1 MLDNI
6 NWGIVIPIA
15 VGIILFLLIIIT
27 GYIKAPPDTAY
38 IISGLRRKIII
49 GKASVRIPF
58 FERVDKL
65 KLQLIAVDV
74 KTSSAVPTADYINI
88 NVDAN
93 VNVKVSS
100 DPQLIKLGA
109 ENFLNKDTAYVA
121 KVAREVLEGNM
132 REIVG
137 QMSLE
142 AMVNDRKAF
151 AEKVQEN
158 AAPDLNRMGLEIVS
172 FNVQNFTDD
181 QNLIE
186 NLGIDNTTKIQKKA
200 AIARAE
206 SEKEI
211 EIAKAQAK
219 KEANDAKILAETE
232 IAQKNNELAIRQA
245 ELKKEADTQLAIADA
260 AYEIQREEQRKTIEV
275 SKANANIAA
284 SEKDVE
290 LKAREAE
297 VTEKA
302 LEAQIKKKAEAD
314 RYKAQQEADAKLY
327 QLKKEAEADR
337 FQREQEAEAQKAEA
351 EAQKFAKMQEAEGI
365 AAVGKAEADAIHAK
379 GLAEAEGIN
388 AKAEA
393 MKKYGEAA
401 VLEMYF
407 KALPEVVKNAAI
419 PLSQVDK
426 ITMYGEGNSS
436 KLVGDIIGSTT
447 KITDGLT
454 EATGVDIRALLA
466 GFLGGKMASPK
477 AAEEVNTTV
486 QEQPTTNYTA
496 PQDQYNNY
504 EGISVIFAVFWY
516 KFYHCPDYH
525 IAQKMVGLFV
535 YFSQSYTKSIYK
547 MRHIGYND
555 ISITDS
561 QTTYNSNIWS
571 QPLL

>member
-6 NWGIVIPIA
+6 TTIIPVAIG
-15 VGIILFLLIIIT
+15 VIILVIILAM

-38 IISGLRRKIII
+38 IISGLRKKIVI
-49 GKASVRIPF
+49 GKASIRIPF

-100 DPQLIKLGA
+100 DPVLIKLGA
-109 ENFLNKDTAYVA
+109 ENFLNKETTYIA

-137 QMSLE
+137 QMTLVS
-142 AMVNDRKAF
+142 MVNDRKAF

-186 NLGIDNTTKIQKKA
+186 NLGIDNITTIQKKA

-211 EIAKAQAK
+211 EIAKALAK
-219 KEANDAKILAETE
+219 KEANDARVTAETE
-232 IAQKNNELAIRQA
+232 VAQRNNELAIRQA
-245 ELKKEADTQLAIADA
+245 ELKKDADTQLAIADA
-260 AYEIQREEQRKTIEV
+260 AYQIQQEEQRKTIEITR
-275 SKANANIAA
+275 ANANIAA
-284 SEKDVE
+284 SEKEID
-290 LKAREAE
+290 LKEKEAVVKE
-297 VTEKA
+297 RTLDAE
-302 LEAQIKKKAEAD
+302 IKKKAEAEKY
-314 RYKAQQEADAKLY
+314 RAQQEADAKLY

-337 FQREQEAEAQKAEA
+337 FQREQEAE
-351 EAQKFAKMQEAEGI
+351 GI
-365 AAVGKAEADAIHAK
+365 AAVGQAEADAIRAK

-407 KALPEVVKNAAI
+407 KALPEVVKNAAA
-419 PLSQVDK
+419 PLSSVDK

-436 KLVGDIIGSTT
+436 KLVGDIINSTT

-454 EATGVDIRALLA
+454 EATGVDIRALLS
-466 GFLGGKMASPK
+466 GFLGGKMASPAAAPVIAAADDED
-477 AAEEVNTTV
+477 AAELPKIPEEFT
-486 QEQPTTNYTA
+486 E
-496 PQDQYNNY
+496 
-504 EGISVIFAVFWY
+504 E
-516 KFYHCPDYH
+516 
-525 IAQKMVGLFV
+525 
-535 YFSQSYTKSIYK
+535 
-547 MRHIGYND
+547 
-555 ISITDS
+555 
-561 QTTYNSNIWS
+561 
-571 QPLL
+571 

>member
-1 MLDNI
+1 MDKMAPALI
-6 NWGIVIPIA
+6 VGGIVII
-15 VGIILFLLIIIT
+15 LLIIIVSM

-38 IISGLRRKIII
+38 IISGLRKKIII
-49 GKASVRIPF
+49 GKASIRIPF

-100 DPQLIKLGA
+100 DPLLIKLAA
-109 ENFLNKDTAYVA
+109 ENFLNKEPIYVA

-219 KEANDAKILAETE
+219 KEANDAKVLAETE
-232 IAQKNNELAIRQA
+232 IAKKNNELAIRQA
-245 ELKKEADTQLAIADA
+245 ELKKESDTQMAIADA
-260 AYEIQREEQRKTIEV
+260 AYEIQKEEQRKTIEIT
-275 SKANANIAA
+275 KANANIAA

-290 LKAREAE
+290 LKTKEAE
-297 VTEKA
+297 VKEKSLDA
-302 LEAQIKKKAEAD
+302 EIKKKAEAE

-351 EAQKFAKMQEAEGI
+351 EAQKFARMQEAEGI
-365 AAVGKAEADAIHAK
+365 AAVGQAEADAIRAK

-407 KALPEVVKNAAI
+407 KALPEVVRNAAA
-419 PLSQVDK
+419 PLENVDK

-436 KLVGDIIGSTT
+436 RLVGDIINSTV

-454 EATGVDIRALLA
+454 EATGVDIKSILS
-466 GFLGGKMASPK
+466 GFLGGRIASAQAETPA
-477 AAEEVNTTV
+477 AAEKEAETSSNPYEEVAPGDYIIDRSEYTDYTTD
-486 QEQPTTNYTA
+486 E
-496 PQDQYNNY
+496 
-504 EGISVIFAVFWY
+504 
-516 KFYHCPDYH
+516 
-525 IAQKMVGLFV
+525 
-535 YFSQSYTKSIYK
+535 
-547 MRHIGYND
+547 
-555 ISITDS
+555 TDA
-561 QTTYNSNIWS
+561 TIE
-571 QPLL
+571 

>member
-1 MLDNI
+1 MN
-6 NWGIVIPIA
+6 IPIIPTILI
-15 VGIILFLLIIIT
+15 VGGIILLIIILAT

-38 IISGLRRKIII
+38 IISGLRKKIII
-49 GKASVRIPF
+49 GKASIRIPF

-93 VNVKVSS
+93 VNIKVSS
-100 DPQLIKLGA
+100 DPVLINIGA
-109 ENFLNKDTAYVA
+109 ENFLNKEPAYISQ
-121 KVAREVLEGNM
+121 VAREVLEGNM

-137 QMSLE
+137 QMPLE

-158 AAPDLNRMGLEIVS
+158 AAPDLRRMGLEIVS
-172 FNVQNFTDD
+172 FNVQNFRDD

-200 AIARAE
+200 AIAKAE

-219 KEANDAKILAETE
+219 KEANDAKVLAETE

-245 ELKKEADTQLAIADA
+245 ELKKESDTQMAIADA
-260 AYEIQREEQRKTIEV
+260 AYEIQKEEQRKSIEV

-284 SEKDVE
+284 SERDVE
-290 LKAREAE
+290 LKTKQAE
-297 VTEKA
+297 VMEKA
-302 LEAQIKKKAEAD
+302 LDAQIKKKAEAE

-327 QLKKEAEADR
+327 QLKKDAEADR

-351 EAQKFAKMQEAEGI
+351 EAHKFAKMQEAEGI
-365 AAVGKAEADAIHAK
+365 AAVGQAEADAIRAK

-407 KALPEVVKNAAI
+407 KALPDIVKNAAA
-419 PLSQVDK
+419 PLENVDK
-426 ITMYGEGNSS
+426 ITMYGDGNSS
-436 KLVGDIIGSTT
+436 RMVGDIISSTT
-447 KITDGLT
+447 KITDGLS
-454 EATGVDIRALLA
+454 EATGVDIRAILS
-466 GFLGGKMASPK
+466 GFLNSKTNAETPASK
-477 AAEEVNTTV
+477 TETFEEV
-486 QEQPTTNYTA
+486 PTE
-496 PQDQYNNY
+496 D
-504 EGISVIFAVFWY
+504 
-516 KFYHCPDYH
+516 
-525 IAQKMVGLFV
+525 
-535 YFSQSYTKSIYK
+535 
-547 MRHIGYND
+547 
-555 ISITDS
+555 
-561 QTTYNSNIWS
+561 
-571 QPLL
+571 

>member
-1 MLDNI
+1 MTGGFIMDLNLTTI
-6 NWGIVIPIA
+6 IPIA
-15 VGIILFLLIIIT
+15 IGVALVILIIVT

-38 IISGLRRKIII
+38 IVSGLRRKIII
-49 GKASVRIPF
+49 GKATIRIPF

-100 DPQLIKLGA
+100 DPILIKLGA
-109 ENFLNKDTAYVA
+109 ENFLNRDTTYVA

-137 QMSLE
+137 QMTLE

-219 KEANDAKILAETE
+219 KEANDAKVLSETE

-302 LEAQIKKKAEAD
+302 LEAQIKKKAEAE

-327 QLKKEAEADR
+327 QQKKDAEADR

-351 EAQKFAKMQEAEGI
+351 EAQKFARMQEAEGI
-365 AAVGKAEADAIHAK
+365 AAVGKAEADAIRAK

-407 KALPEVVKNAAI
+407 KALPEVVKNAAT
-419 PLSQVDK
+419 PLANVDK

-436 KLVGDIIGSTT
+436 RLVGDIINSTT

-454 EATGVDIRALLA
+454 AATGVDIRALLA
-466 GFLGGKMASPK
+466 GFLGGKIADVSSAPK
-477 AAEEVNTTV
+477 AAPAAE
-486 QEQPTTNYTA
+486 TA
-496 PQDQYNNY
+496 PAPETNIPAPA
-504 EGISVIFAVFWY
+504 ETPETPT
-516 KFYHCPDYH
+516 PDFE
-525 IAQKMVGLFV
+525 MPML
-535 YFSQSYTKSIYK
+535 
-547 MRHIGYND
+547 
-555 ISITDS
+555 
-561 QTTYNSNIWS
+561 
-571 QPLL
+571 

>member
-1 MLDNI
+1 MFTLKSTLSTCALLAEFSSDDLGTI
-6 NWGIVIPIA
+6 IPIA
-15 VGIILFLLIIIT
+15 VAVLVVLLIIFT
-27 GYIKAPPDTAY
+27 GYLKAPPDTAY
-38 IISGLRRKIII
+38 IISGLRKKIII

-93 VNVKVSS
+93 VNIKVSS
-100 DPQLIKLGA
+100 DPVLIKLGA
-109 ENFLNKDTAYVA
+109 ENFLNRDTEYIG

-137 QMSLE
+137 QMTLE
-142 AMVNDRKAF
+142 SMVNDRKAF

-158 AAPDLNRMGLEIVS
+158 AAPDLNRMGLEIIS
-172 FNVQNFTDD
+172 FNVQNFRDD

-206 SEKEI
+206 AEKEI
-211 EIAKAQAK
+211 EIAKANAK
-219 KEANDAKILAETE
+219 KEANDARILSETE
-232 IAQKNNELAIRQA
+232 IAQKNNQLAIRQA
-245 ELKKEADTQLAIADA
+245 ELKKESDTQQAVADA
-260 AYEIQREEQRKTIEV
+260 AYEIQKEEQRRTIEV
-275 SKANANIAA
+275 SRANANIAA
-284 SEKDVE
+284 SEKAIE
-290 LKAREAE
+290 LKAKEAE
-297 VTEKA
+297 VKEKA
-302 LEAQIKKKAEAD
+302 LDADVKKMAEAE

-327 QLKKEAEADR
+327 QLKKDAEADR
-337 FQREQEAEAQKAEA
+337 FQREQDAEAQKAEA

-365 AAVGKAEADAIHAK
+365 AAVGKAEADAIRAK

-407 KALPEVVKNAAI
+407 KALPDVVKNAAA

-426 ITMYGEGNSS
+426 ITMYGDGNSS
-436 KLVGDIIGSTT
+436 KMVGDIIGSTV

-454 EATGVDIRALLA
+454 EATGIDVRALLA
-466 GFLGGKMASPK
+466 GFLGGKMAEMPK
-477 AAEEVNTTV
+477 KSAPVVETAAEPVTE
-486 QEQPTTNYTA
+486 
-496 PQDQYNNY
+496 D
-504 EGISVIFAVFWY
+504 
-516 KFYHCPDYH
+516 
-525 IAQKMVGLFV
+525 
-535 YFSQSYTKSIYK
+535 FS
-547 MRHIGYND
+547 NENVD
-555 ISITDS
+555 I
-561 QTTYNSNIWS
+561 
-571 QPLL
+571 

>member
-1 MLDNI
+1 MFDNI
-6 NWGIVIPIA
+6 NWGLVIPIA
-15 VGIILFLLIIIT
+15 IGVILLLLIIIT

-49 GKASVRIPF
+49 GKASIRIPF

-260 AYEIQREEQRKTIEV
+260 AYEIQRENQRKTIEV

-290 LKAREAE
+290 LKARQAE

-365 AAVGKAEADAIHAK
+365 
-379 GLAEAEGIN
+379 N

-407 KALPEVVKNAAI
+407 KALPEVVKNAAT
-419 PLSQVDK
+419 PLAQVDK

-454 EATGVDIRALLA
+454 EATGVDIRSLLA
-466 GFLGGKMASPK
+466 GFLGGKMAAPK
-477 AAEEVNTTV
+477 AAAVVEAAAPA
-486 QEQPTTNYTA
+486 QEKDSPKESTLPDDN
-496 PQDQYNNY
+496 
-504 EGISVIFAVFWY
+504 GSF
-516 KFYHCPDYH
+516 FYDSDNIPD
-525 IAQKMVGLFV
+525 
-535 YFSQSYTKSIYK
+535 
-547 MRHIGYND
+547 
-555 ISITDS
+555 
-561 QTTYNSNIWS
+561 
-571 QPLL
+571 

>member
-1 MLDNI
+1 MDMVTI
-6 NWGIVIPIA
+6 IIIA
-15 VGIILFLLIIIT
+15 AAVLLFLLILIT

-38 IISGLRRKIII
+38 IISGIRRKIII
-49 GKASVRIPF
+49 GKASIRIPF

-100 DPQLIKLGA
+100 DPVLIKLGA
-109 ENFLNKDTAYVA
+109 ENFLNKETAYIA

-142 AMVNDRKAF
+142 SMVNDRKAF

-219 KEANDAKILAETE
+219 KEANDAKVLAETE

-260 AYEIQREEQRKTIEV
+260 AYEIQKEEQRKSIEI

-284 SEKDVE
+284 SEKDVD
-290 LKAREAE
+290 LKTKQAE
-297 VTEKA
+297 VMEKY
-302 LEAQIKKKAEAD
+302 LEADIKKKAEAAK
-314 RYKAQQEADAKLY
+314 YKAQQEADAKLY

-337 FQREQEAEAQKAEA
+337 FQREQEAEAHKAEA
-351 EAQKFAKMQEAEGI
+351 EAQKFARMQEAEGI
-365 AAVGKAEADAIHAK
+365 AAVGQAEADAIRAK

-407 KALPEVVKNAAI
+407 KTLPEVVKNAAS
-419 PLSQVDK
+419 PLSNVDR
-426 ITMYGEGNSS
+426 ITMYGDGNSG
-436 KLVGDIIGSTT
+436 KMVKDIINSTT
-447 KITDGLT
+447 QITDGLT

-466 GFLGGKMASPK
+466 GFLGGKLSAP
-477 AAEEVNTTV
+477 ENG
-486 QEQPTTNYTA
+486 TA
-496 PQDQYNNY
+496 KP
-504 EGISVIFAVFWY
+504 EIPGE
-516 KFYHCPDYH
+516 
-525 IAQKMVGLFV
+525 
-535 YFSQSYTKSIYK
+535 
-547 MRHIGYND
+547 ND
-555 ISITDS
+555 DI
-561 QTTYNSNIWS
+561 
-571 QPLL
+571 

>member
-1 MLDNI
+1 MFDNM
-6 NWGIVIPIA
+6 NWGVVIPAAI
-15 VGIILFLLIIIT
+15 GIILLLVIIFT

-38 IISGLRRKIII
+38 IISGLRKKIII
-49 GKASVRIPF
+49 GKASIRIPF

-260 AYEIQREEQRKTIEV
+260 AYEIQKEEQRKSIEV

-351 EAQKFAKMQEAEGI
+351 EAQKYAKMQEAEGI
-365 AAVGKAEADAIHAK
+365 AAVGKAEADAIRAK

-407 KALPEVVKNAAI
+407 KALPEVVKNAAT

-436 KLVGDIIGSTT
+436 RLVGDIIGSTT

-454 EATGVDIRALLA
+454 EATGVDIRSLLA
-466 GFLGGKMASPK
+466 GFLGGKMAAPK
-477 AAEEVNTTV
+477 AAPAAAQDSTDNGEYVYSYDENRDAQDYPDEDT
-486 QEQPTTNYTA
+486 QYYT
-496 PQDQYNNY
+496 DNNSDDNMP
-504 EGISVIFAVFWY
+504 EI
-516 KFYHCPDYH
+516 
-525 IAQKMVGLFV
+525 
-535 YFSQSYTKSIYK
+535 
-547 MRHIGYND
+547 
-555 ISITDS
+555 
-561 QTTYNSNIWS
+561 
-571 QPLL
+571 

>member
-6 NWGIVIPIA
+6 TTIIPVAIG
-15 VGIILFLLIIIT
+15 VIILVIILAM

-38 IISGLRRKIII
+38 IISGLRKKIVI
-49 GKASVRIPF
+49 GKASIRIPF

-100 DPQLIKLGA
+100 DPVLIKLGA
-109 ENFLNKDTAYVA
+109 ENFLNKETTYIA

-137 QMSLE
+137 QMTLVS
-142 AMVNDRKAF
+142 MVNDRKAF

-186 NLGIDNTTKIQKKA
+186 NLGIDNITTIQKKA

-211 EIAKAQAK
+211 EIAKALAK
-219 KEANDAKILAETE
+219 KEANDARVTAETE
-232 IAQKNNELAIRQA
+232 VAQRNNELAIRQA
-245 ELKKEADTQLAIADA
+245 ELKKDADTQLAIADA
-260 AYEIQREEQRKTIEV
+260 AYQIQQEEQRKTIEITR
-275 SKANANIAA
+275 ANANIAA
-284 SEKDVE
+284 SEKEID
-290 LKAREAE
+290 LKEKEAVVKE
-297 VTEKA
+297 RTLDAE
-302 LEAQIKKKAEAD
+302 IKKKAEAEKY
-314 RYKAQQEADAKLY
+314 RAQQEADAKLY

-337 FQREQEAEAQKAEA
+337 FQREQEAEA
-351 EAQKFAKMQEAEGI
+351 EAQKYAKMQEAEGI
-365 AAVGKAEADAIHAK
+365 AAVGQAEADAIRAK

-407 KALPEVVKNAAI
+407 KALPEVVKNAAA
-419 PLSQVDK
+419 PLSSVDK

-436 KLVGDIIGSTT
+436 KLVGDIINSTT

-454 EATGVDIRALLA
+454 EATGVDIRALLS
-466 GFLGGKMASPK
+466 GFLGGKMASPAAAPVIAAADDED
-477 AAEEVNTTV
+477 AAELPKIPEEFT
-486 QEQPTTNYTA
+486 E
-496 PQDQYNNY
+496 
-504 EGISVIFAVFWY
+504 E
-516 KFYHCPDYH
+516 
-525 IAQKMVGLFV
+525 
-535 YFSQSYTKSIYK
+535 
-547 MRHIGYND
+547 
-555 ISITDS
+555 
-561 QTTYNSNIWS
+561 
-571 QPLL
+571 

>member
-1 MLDNI
+1 MDKM
-6 NWGIVIPIA
+6 GIIFGVIA
-15 VGIILFLLIIIT
+15 VILVIIILSL

-38 IISGLRRKIII
+38 IISGLRKKIII
-49 GKASVRIPF
+49 GKASIRIPF

-100 DPQLIKLGA
+100 DPLLIKLGA
-109 ENFLNKDTAYVA
+109 ENFLNKEPIYIA

-137 QMSLE
+137 QMTLE

-219 KEANDAKILAETE
+219 KEANDAKVLAETE

-245 ELKKEADTQLAIADA
+245 ELKKEADTQMAIADA
-260 AYEIQREEQRKTIEV
+260 AYEIQKEEQRKTIEIT
-275 SKANANIAA
+275 KANANIAA

-290 LKAREAE
+290 LKTKEAE
-297 VTEKA
+297 VKEKSLDA
-302 LEAQIKKKAEAD
+302 EIKKKAEAE

-351 EAQKFAKMQEAEGI
+351 EAQKFARMQEAEGI
-365 AAVGKAEADAIHAK
+365 AAVGQAEADAIRAK

-407 KALPEVVKNAAI
+407 KALPEVVRNAAA
-419 PLSQVDK
+419 PLENVDK

-436 KLVGDIIGSTT
+436 RLVGDIINSTV

-454 EATGVDIRALLA
+454 EATGVDIKSILS
-466 GFLGGKMASPK
+466 GFLGGRIASASASEPV
-477 AAEEVNTTV
+477 APVEETVSSVNPY
-486 QEQPTTNYTA
+486 EEIPSGDYIIDRSNLDNNYT
-496 PQDQYNNY
+496 
-504 EGISVIFAVFWY
+504 
-516 KFYHCPDYH
+516 
-525 IAQKMVGLFV
+525 
-535 YFSQSYTKSIYK
+535 
-547 MRHIGYND
+547 
-555 ISITDS
+555 TD
-561 QTTYNSNIWS
+561 TTIE
-571 QPLL
+571 

>member
-1 MLDNI
+1 MEDYFMPDNFPI
-6 NWGIVIPIA
+6 IPVVIAAAVVLIV
-15 VGIILFLLIIIT
+15 LIFVL

-49 GKASVRIPF
+49 GKASIRIPF

-100 DPQLIKLGA
+100 DPVLIQLGA
-109 ENFLNKDTAYVA
+109 ENFLNKDTLYVA

-137 QMSLE
+137 QMTLE
-142 AMVNDRKAF
+142 SMVNDRKAF

-219 KEANDAKILAETE
+219 KEANDAKVLAETE
-232 IAQKNNELAIRQA
+232 IAQKNNQLAIRQA

-260 AYEIQREEQRKTIEV
+260 AYEIQKEEQRRTIEITRY
-275 SKANANIAA
+275 NADIAA

-290 LKAREAE
+290 LKSKAAE
-297 VTEKA
+297 VMEQSLDA
-302 LEAQIKKKAEAD
+302 EIKKKAEAD
-314 RYKAQQEADAKLY
+314 KYRVQQLSDAKLY

-365 AAVGKAEADAIHAK
+365 AAVGQAEADAIRAK

-401 VLEMYF
+401 ILEMYF
-407 KALPEVVKNAAI
+407 KALPEVVKNAAM
-419 PLSQVDK
+419 PLENVDR
-426 ITMYGEGNSS
+426 ITMYGDGNSS
-436 KLVGDIIGSTT
+436 KMVGDIIGSTV
-447 KITDGLT
+447 KITDGLS
-454 EATGVDIRALLA
+454 EATGVDIRALLS
-466 GFLGGKMASPK
+466 GFLGGKMSGREKSAPVDSTDFT
-477 AAEEVNTTV
+477 EE
-486 QEQPTTNYTA
+486 
-496 PQDQYNNY
+496 
-504 EGISVIFAVFWY
+504 
-516 KFYHCPDYH
+516 
-525 IAQKMVGLFV
+525 
-535 YFSQSYTKSIYK
+535 
-547 MRHIGYND
+547 
-555 ISITDS
+555 
-561 QTTYNSNIWS
+561 
-571 QPLL
+571 

>member
-1 MLDNI
+1 MDMS
-6 NWGIVIPIA
+6 IVVRIIIVVA
-15 VGIILFLLIIIT
+15 VVLLIIIMAT

-38 IISGLRRKIII
+38 IISGLRKKIII
-49 GKASVRIPF
+49 GKASIRIPF

-93 VNVKVSS
+93 VNIKVSS
-100 DPQLIKLGA
+100 DPVLINIGA
-109 ENFLNKDTAYVA
+109 ENFLNKEPAYIS

-137 QMSLE
+137 QMPLE

-158 AAPDLNRMGLEIVS
+158 AAPDLKRMGLEIVS
-172 FNVQNFTDD
+172 FNVQNFRDD

-200 AIARAE
+200 AIAKAE

-219 KEANDAKILAETE
+219 KEANDAKVLAETE

-245 ELKKEADTQLAIADA
+245 ELKKESDTQMAIADA
-260 AYEIQREEQRKTIEV
+260 AYEIQKEEQRKTIEI

-284 SEKDVE
+284 SERDVE
-290 LKAREAE
+290 LKTKQAE
-297 VTEKA
+297 VMEKA
-302 LEAQIKKKAEAD
+302 LDAQIKKKAEAEK
-314 RYKAQQEADAKLY
+314 YKAQQEADAKLY

-351 EAQKFAKMQEAEGI
+351 EAHKYAKMQEAEGI
-365 AAVGKAEADAIHAK
+365 AAVGQAEADAIRAK

-407 KALPEVVKNAAI
+407 KALPDIVRNAAA
-419 PLSQVDK
+419 PLENVDR
-426 ITMYGEGNSS
+426 ITMYGDGNSS
-436 KLVGDIIGSTT
+436 RMVGDIISSTT
-447 KITDGLT
+447 KITDGLS
-454 EATGVDIRALLA
+454 EATGVDIRAILS
-466 GFLGGKMASPK
+466 GFLNSKMTAETP
-477 AAEEVNTTV
+477 APAPETFEEV
-486 QEQPTTNYTA
+486 
-496 PQDQYNNY
+496 
-504 EGISVIFAVFWY
+504 
-516 KFYHCPDYH
+516 
-525 IAQKMVGLFV
+525 
-535 YFSQSYTKSIYK
+535 
-547 MRHIGYND
+547 
-555 ISITDS
+555 
-561 QTTYNSNIWS
+561 QTED
-571 QPLL
+571 

>member
-1 MLDNI
+1 MGNLP
-6 NWGIVIPIA
+6 IVPIA
-15 VGIILFLLIIIT
+15 IGVIAVILLVIIFT
-27 GYIKAPPDTAY
+27 MGYIKAPPDTAY
-38 IISGLRRKIII
+38 IISGLRRKIVI
-49 GKASVRIPF
+49 GKASIRIPF

-100 DPQLIKLGA
+100 DPILIKLGA
-109 ENFLNKDTAYVA
+109 ENFLNKEPVYIA

-137 QMSLE
+137 QMTLE
-142 AMVNDRKAF
+142 SMVNDRKAF

-219 KEANDAKILAETE
+219 KEANDAKVLAETE
-232 IAQKNNELAIRQA
+232 IAQKNNQLAIRQA
-245 ELKKEADTQLAIADA
+245 ELKKEADTQMAIADA
-260 AYEIQREEQRKTIEV
+260 AYEIQKEEQRKTIEIT
-275 SKANANIAA
+275 KANANIAA

-290 LKAREAE
+290 LKTKEAE
-297 VTEKA
+297 VMEKYLDA
-302 LEAQIKKKAEAD
+302 DIKKKAEAE

-365 AAVGKAEADAIHAK
+365 AAVGQAEADAIRAK

-393 MKKYGEAA
+393 MRKYGEAA

-407 KALPEVVKNAAI
+407 KALPEVVKNASA
-419 PLSQVDK
+419 PLENVDR
-426 ITMYGEGNSS
+426 ITMYGDGNSS
-436 KLVGDIIGSTT
+436 RMVGDIINSTV
-447 KITDGLT
+447 KVTDGLS
-454 EATGVDIRALLA
+454 EATGVDIRSILA
-466 GFLGGKMASPK
+466 GFLSGKEAASTVEAP
-477 AAEEVNTTV
+477 AATPESDSTNEEVPVNF
-486 QEQPTTNYTA
+486 EEITNENETA
-496 PQDQYNNY
+496 
-504 EGISVIFAVFWY
+504 E
-516 KFYHCPDYH
+516 K
-525 IAQKMVGLFV
+525 
-535 YFSQSYTKSIYK
+535 
-547 MRHIGYND
+547 
-555 ISITDS
+555 
-561 QTTYNSNIWS
+561 
-571 QPLL
+571 

>member
-1 MLDNI
+1 MDLP
-6 NWGIVIPIA
+6 WGTIIPIA
-15 VGIILFLLIIIT
+15 IGVVLFLIILIT
-27 GYIKAPPDTAY
+27 GYLKAPPDTAF

-49 GKASVRIPF
+49 GKASIRIPF

-93 VNVKVSS
+93 VNIKVSS
-100 DPQLIKLGA
+100 DPMLIKLGA
-109 ENFLNKDTAYVA
+109 ENFLNKDTVYIG
-121 KVAREVLEGNM
+121 KIAREVLEGNM

-137 QMSLE
+137 QMTLE
-142 AMVNDRKAF
+142 SMVNDRKAF

-172 FNVQNFTDD
+172 FNVQNFRDD

-211 EIAKAQAK
+211 EIAKANAK
-219 KEANDAKILAETE
+219 KEANDARILAETE
-232 IAQKNNELAIRQA
+232 IAQKNNQLAIRQA
-245 ELKKEADTQLAIADA
+245 ELKKEADTQQAVADA
-260 AYEIQREEQRKTIEV
+260 AYEIQKEEQRRTIEI

-290 LKAREAE
+290 LKTKEAE
-297 VTEKA
+297 VKEKA
-302 LEAQIKKKAEAD
+302 LDAEIKKKAEAEKY
-314 RYKAQQEADAKLY
+314 RAQQEADARLY
-327 QLKKEAEADR
+327 QLRKEAEADR
-337 FQREQEAEAQKAEA
+337 FQREQEAEAKKAEA

-365 AAVGKAEADAIHAK
+365 AAVGKAEADAIRAK

-407 KALPEVVKNAAI
+407 KALPDVVKNAAA
-419 PLSQVDK
+419 PLNKVDK
-426 ITMYGEGNSS
+426 ITMYGDGNSS
-436 KLVGDIIGSTT
+436 RLVGDIISSTT

-466 GFLGGKMASPK
+466 GFLGGKLADGHHPPMPPVPPVPPTAPSD
-477 AAEEVNTTV
+477 AAEDMTDADE
-486 QEQPTTNYTA
+486 YT
-496 PQDQYNNY
+496 PEPVKYTDNDDSDNDTDTDTGYGNGFNRSK
-504 EGISVIFAVFWY
+504 G
-516 KFYHCPDYH
+516 PDDFH
-525 IAQKMVGLFV
+525 
-535 YFSQSYTKSIYK
+535 
-547 MRHIGYND
+547 
-555 ISITDS
+555 
-561 QTTYNSNIWS
+561 
-571 QPLL
+571 LL

>member
-1 MLDNI
+1 MIRNLPLLAFAASEEINI
-6 NWGIVIPIA
+6 LPIA
-15 VGIILFLLIIIT
+15 IIAIVVILLIIIISL

-38 IISGLRRKIII
+38 IISGLRKKIVI
-49 GKASVRIPF
+49 GKASIRIPF

-100 DPQLIKLGA
+100 DPVLIKLGA
-109 ENFLNKDTAYVA
+109 ENFLNKEPVYIA

-158 AAPDLNRMGLEIVS
+158 AAPDLSRMGLEIVS

-219 KEANDAKILAETE
+219 KEANDAKVLAETE
-232 IAQKNNELAIRQA
+232 IAQKNNQLAIRQA
-245 ELKKEADTQLAIADA
+245 ELKKEADTQMAIADA
-260 AYEIQREEQRKTIEV
+260 AYEIQKEEQRKTIEIT
-275 SKANANIAA
+275 KANANIAA
-284 SEKDVE
+284 SEKDIE
-290 LKAREAE
+290 LKTKEAE
-297 VTEKA
+297 VRERSLDA
-302 LEAQIKKKAEAD
+302 EVKKMAEAE

-327 QLKKEAEADR
+327 QLKKDAEADR

-351 EAQKFAKMQEAEGI
+351 EALKFAKMQEAEGI
-365 AAVGKAEADAIHAK
+365 AAVGKAEADAIRAK
-379 GLAEAEGIN
+379 GIAEAEGIN

-401 VLEMYF
+401 ILEMYF
-407 KALPEVVKNAAI
+407 KVLPEVVKNAAT
-419 PLSQVDK
+419 PLEKVDK

-436 KLVGDIIGSTT
+436 KMVGDIINSTA

-454 EATGVDIRALLA
+454 EATGIDIKSLLA
-466 GFLGGKMASPK
+466 GFLGGKLSSPETK
-477 AAEEVNTTV
+477 DIPPIPPLPEEF
-486 QEQPTTNYTA
+486 ELPE
-496 PQDQYNNY
+496 D
-504 EGISVIFAVFWY
+504 
-516 KFYHCPDYH
+516 
-525 IAQKMVGLFV
+525 LF
-535 YFSQSYTKSIYK
+535 
-547 MRHIGYND
+547 
-555 ISITDS
+555 
-561 QTTYNSNIWS
+561 
-571 QPLL
+571 

>member
-1 MLDNI
+1 MLMNLDFGKI
-6 NWGIVIPIA
+6 IPIA
-15 VGIILFLLIIIT
+15 IGVILAIVIFVM

-49 GKASVRIPF
+49 GKASIRIPF

-100 DPQLIKLGA
+100 DPTLIKLGA
-109 ENFLNKDTAYVA
+109 ENFLNKETAYIA

-137 QMSLE
+137 QMTLV

-186 NLGIDNTTKIQKKA
+186 NLGIDNVTTIQKKA

-211 EIAKAQAK
+211 EIAKALAK
-219 KEANDAKILAETE
+219 KEANDARVSAETE
-232 IAQKNNELAIRQA
+232 VAQRNNELAIRQA
-245 ELKKEADTQLAIADA
+245 ELKKDADTQLAIADA
-260 AYEIQREEQRKTIEV
+260 AYQIQQEEQRKSIEI
-275 SKANANIAA
+275 SKANADIAA
-284 SEKDVE
+284 SEKAID
-290 LKAREAE
+290 LKAKEAE
-297 VTEKA
+297 VKEKA
-302 LEAQIKKKAEAD
+302 LDAEIKKKAEAD

-365 AAVGKAEADAIHAK
+365 AAVGKAEADAIRAK

-407 KALPEVVKNAAI
+407 KALPEVVKNAAA
-419 PLSQVDK
+419 PLSSVDK
-426 ITMYGEGNSS
+426 ITMYGDGNSS
-436 KLVGDIIGSTT
+436 RLVGDIIGSTT

-454 EATGVDIRALLA
+454 EATGVDIRTLLA
-466 GFLGGKMASPK
+466 NFLGNSGMK
-477 AAEEVNTTV
+477 AENDEKAEE
-486 QEQPTTNYTA
+486 YT
-496 PQDQYNNY
+496 DFMET
-504 EGISVIFAVFWY
+504 EGIG
-516 KFYHCPDYH
+516 
-525 IAQKMVGLFV
+525 Q
-535 YFSQSYTKSIYK
+535 
-547 MRHIGYND
+547 NEEEE
-555 ISITDS
+555 
-561 QTTYNSNIWS
+561 NEEE
-571 QPLL
+571 

>member
-1 MLDNI
+1 MNMTIIPTIL
-6 NWGIVIPIA
+6 IVAGVI
-15 VGIILFLLIIIT
+15 LLIIILAT

-38 IISGLRRKIII
+38 IISGLRKKIII
-49 GKASVRIPF
+49 GKASIRIPF

-93 VNVKVSS
+93 VNIKVSS
-100 DPQLIKLGA
+100 DPVLINIGA
-109 ENFLNKDTAYVA
+109 ENFLNKEPAYIS

-137 QMSLE
+137 QMPLE

-158 AAPDLNRMGLEIVS
+158 AAPDLRRMGLEIVS
-172 FNVQNFTDD
+172 FNVQNFRDD

-200 AIARAE
+200 AIAKAE

-219 KEANDAKILAETE
+219 KEANDAKVLAETE

-245 ELKKEADTQLAIADA
+245 ELKKESDTQMAIADA
-260 AYEIQREEQRKTIEV
+260 AYEIQKEEQRKTIEI

-284 SEKDVE
+284 SERDVE
-290 LKAREAE
+290 LKTKQAE
-297 VTEKA
+297 VMEKA
-302 LEAQIKKKAEAD
+302 LDAQIKKKAEAE

-327 QLKKEAEADR
+327 QLKKDAEADR

-351 EAQKFAKMQEAEGI
+351 EAHKFAKMQEAEGI
-365 AAVGKAEADAIHAK
+365 AAVGQAEADAIRAK

-407 KALPEVVKNAAI
+407 KALPDIVRNAAA
-419 PLSQVDK
+419 PLENVDR
-426 ITMYGEGNSS
+426 ITMYGDGNSS
-436 KLVGDIIGSTT
+436 RMVGDIISSTT
-447 KITDGLT
+447 KITDGLS
-454 EATGVDIRALLA
+454 EATGVDIRAILS
-466 GFLGGKMASPK
+466 GFLNSKVTAETP
-477 AAEEVNTTV
+477 APETFEEV
-486 QEQPTTNYTA
+486 PTE
-496 PQDQYNNY
+496 D
-504 EGISVIFAVFWY
+504 
-516 KFYHCPDYH
+516 
-525 IAQKMVGLFV
+525 
-535 YFSQSYTKSIYK
+535 
-547 MRHIGYND
+547 
-555 ISITDS
+555 
-561 QTTYNSNIWS
+561 
-571 QPLL
+571 

>member
-1 MLDNI
+1 MSYGRNRSAVKLLVLRISTADFDMEVYMFDNI

-15 VGIILFLLIIIT
+15 VGVILFLLIIIT

-260 AYEIQREEQRKTIEV
+260 AYEIQRENQRKTIEV

-365 AAVGKAEADAIHAK
+365 AAVGKAEADAIRAK

-407 KALPEVVKNAAI
+407 KALPEVVKNAAT
-419 PLSQVDK
+419 PLAQVDK

-466 GFLGGKMASPK
+466 GFLGGKMAAPK
-477 AAEEVNTTV
+477 AVETAAQDTPADDE
-486 QEQPTTNYTA
+486 TA
-496 PQDQYNNY
+496 PST
-504 EGISVIFAVFWY
+504 GSTGSF
-516 KFYHCPDYH
+516 FYDSPDDTPE
-525 IAQKMVGLFV
+525 F
-535 YFSQSYTKSIYK
+535 
-547 MRHIGYND
+547 
-555 ISITDS
+555 
-561 QTTYNSNIWS
+561 
-571 QPLL
+571 